1 MTGTVSARW
10 GPGTGKRLTH
20 EHPSYVDVMMNLR
33 GMRPGPASVAVTLT
47 SMGALT
53 DAQRGGVPALIAG
66 FDPDDG
72 LWLPT
77 VPGMRAA
84 VDTMVNGGGLVGEIM
99 CAADLMADADEFVRL
114 RVVRDPGAAGD
125 TLAAPLALLRITVS
139 YRDAADG

>member
-1 MTGTVSARW
+1 VTGTVSARW
-10 GPGTGKRLTH
+10 TPGTGKRLTH

-47 SMGALT
+47 SMGVIT
-53 DAQRGGVPALIAG
+53 DEQRGGVPALVAG

-77 VPGMRAA
+77 VPGMKAA
-84 VDTMVNGGGLVGEIM
+84 TDTTVNSGGLVGEIM

-114 RVVRDPGAAGD
+114 RVVRDPGAEAD
-125 TLAAPLALLRITVS
+125 TLNAPLALLRITVR
-139 YRDAADG
+139 YPDETDG